1 MTEEHFEKLESKKY
15 HPKKP
20 INIAEDINK
29 KREIMKNIGIEENDV
44 NEFFDIMDDRVYD
57 KK

>member
-1 MTEEHFEKLESKKY
+1 
-15 HPKKP
+15 
-20 INIAEDINK
+20 
-29 KREIMKNIGIEENDV
+29 MKNIGIEENDV